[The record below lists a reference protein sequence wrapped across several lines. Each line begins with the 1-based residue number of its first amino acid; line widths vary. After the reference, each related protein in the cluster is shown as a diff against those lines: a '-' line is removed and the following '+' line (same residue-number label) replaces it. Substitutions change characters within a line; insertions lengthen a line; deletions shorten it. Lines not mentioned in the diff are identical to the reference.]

1 MARLDILA
9 TTPRQIV
16 ASFGAVILTGS
27 LLLWLP
33 LTAQH
38 NVAHVS
44 YIDALFTA
52 TSAVCVTGLTV
63 RDPGT
68 TFSFSGQ
75 LIILLLI
82 QLGGLG
88 ILTLTNLFFHSQARQ
103 LNPVGR
109 QQVEAS
115 MGNMRDVHP
124 RELLRKMIRYTIA
137 IELLG
142 TLLLFFR
149 FGQQYPLGHAGW
161 LAVFHAV
168 SAFCNAGFGLFSNNL
183 MDYRDDF
190 LVNLVVMGLIV
201 SGGLGFIVYADLST
215 FRHRRLAGLRPKL
228 SLHTRMVLQVTAFL
242 ILGGGLV
249 LALLELGG
257 QALGGANWAA
267 WHTGLFLAVTA
278 RTAGFNTVDTSLLS
292 NPTLLVL
299 AALMVIGGSP
309 GGTAGGL
316 KTTTFGTIWAL
327 GWSRLRH
334 RRRTEFG
341 GNTLSEETVTK
352 AIMSAG
358 GYLVT
363 LIIGTLL
370 IQILQ
375 MRVMPPQVMRENGLG
390 LFFETA
396 SALGTVGLSTGVTP
410 QLTVASK
417 LVLIF
422 MMLMGRVGPLLFAA
436 TLVTH
441 RPQPQY
447 TLPEDS
453 VNIG

>member
-1 MARLDILA
+1 MARLNMLA

-27 LLLWLP
+27 VLLWLP
-33 LTAQH
+33 LTAQPGV
-38 NVAHVS
+38 NPVA
-44 YIDALFTA
+44 YIDSLFTA
-52 TSAVCVTGLTV
+52 TSAVCVTGLAA

-68 TFSFSGQ
+68 TFNFGGQ
-75 LIILLLI
+75 LIMLILI

-88 ILTLTNLFFHSQARQ
+88 ILTLTNLFFQSQARQ
-103 LNPVGR
+103 LSPVGR

-115 MGNMRDVHP
+115 MGNIRDVHP
-124 RELLRKMIRYTIA
+124 RELLRKMIRYTLA

-142 TLLLFFR
+142 TLLLFYR
-149 FGQQYPLGHAGW
+149 FSQHYPVGRACW

-168 SAFCNAGFGLFSNNL
+168 SAFCNAGYGLFSDNL
-183 MDYRDDF
+183 MSYRDDF
-190 LVNLVVMGLIV
+190 LVNAVIMGLIV

-228 SLHTRMVLQVTAFL
+228 TLHTRMVLQVTAFL
-242 ILGGGLV
+242 ILGGGLL
-249 LALLELGG
+249 LAVLELGG
-257 QALGGANWAA
+257 PALGGDNWAA

-292 NPTLLVL
+292 NPSLLVL

-327 GWSRLRH
+327 AWSRIRN
-334 RRRTEFG
+334 RPRTEFG
-341 GNTLSEETVTK
+341 GHTLPEDTVAK

-363 LIIGTLL
+363 LIVGALL
-370 IQILQ
+370 IQVLEMYVMTTQQ
-375 MRVMPPQVMRENGLG
+375 MHEHALG

-396 SALGTVGLSTGVTP
+396 SALGTVGLSTGLTP
-410 QLTVASK
+410 QLSAASK
-417 LVLIF
+417 LVLI
-422 MMLMGRVGPLLFAA
+422 MLMLMGRVGPLLFAA
-436 TLVTH
+436 SLVSR
-441 RPQPQY
+441 RPQAQY
-447 TLPEDS
+447 TLPEES